1 MNFFSLFKRKLIYN
15 FKNKFSI
22 DNDGIDN
29 KKLDFLFHHY
39 GSDKADIFKKNKNI
53 GHGYSKF
60 YEDKLKELKDKN
72 LNILEIGSF
81 AGASAAAFVK
91 YFSNVNVFCFDVNIS
106 NFDYIS
112 KKIHVFGVDINN
124 EKKVNKNL
132 EKIFK
137 DFHIKNFDIIIDDGS
152 HSSQDIIKT
161 FILYYNHLN
170 NNGLY
175 IVEDLHCS
183 YWKEYSGGLFF
194 PISSISFFKK
204 IVDVINYDHW
214 GIKKS
219 LDWFLKPFSH
229 NYKIDLSHLD
239 FDTINSVEFINSMC
253 VLKKKN
259 NKLGEIVKKGKISEV
274 VPEISNMSSDDFQIS
289 KTFQESN
296 TWSNVKILP
305 EDELAILKDK
315 SKNEQ

>member
-1 MNFFSLFKRKLIYN
+1 MKLSEIYDQHN
-15 FKNKFSI
+15 
-22 DNDGIDN
+22 
-29 KKLDFLFHHY
+29 
-39 GSDKADIFKKNKNI
+39 
-53 GHGYSKF
+53 
-60 YEDKLKELKDKN
+60 DKLSVKWSSLIEKYDELFLKYKEKKV
-72 LNILEIGSF
+72 NILEIGVQNGGTLEIYS
-81 AGASAAAFVK
+81 K
-91 YFSNVNVFCFDVNIS
+91 YFKQCQNI
-106 NFDYIS
+106 
-112 KKIHVFGVDINN
+112 VGVDINPKCQN
-124 EKKVNKNL
+124 LKYSDDRIKVIIGNINDDKIKDEILNL
-132 EKIFK
+132 PK
-137 DFHIKNFDIIIDDGS
+137 FDIIIDDGS

>member
-1 MNFFSLFKRKLIYN
+1 MKLSEIYDQHN
-15 FKNKFSI
+15 
-22 DNDGIDN
+22 
-29 KKLDFLFHHY
+29 
-39 GSDKADIFKKNKNI
+39 
-53 GHGYSKF
+53 
-60 YEDKLKELKDKN
+60 DKLSVKWSSYIEKYDELFLKYKEKKV
-72 LNILEIGSF
+72 NILEIGVQNGGTLEIYS
-81 AGASAAAFVK
+81 K
-91 YFSNVNVFCFDVNIS
+91 YFKQCQNI
-106 NFDYIS
+106 
-112 KKIHVFGVDINN
+112 VGVDINPKCQN
-124 EKKVNKNL
+124 LKYSDDRIKVIIGNINDDKIKDEILNL
-132 EKIFK
+132 PK
-137 DFHIKNFDIIIDDGS
+137 FDIIIDDGS

-161 FILYYNHLN
+161 FVLYYNHLN

-214 GIKKS
+214 GIKKN

>member
-1 MNFFSLFKRKLIYN
+1 MKLSEIYDQHN
-15 FKNKFSI
+15 
-22 DNDGIDN
+22 
-29 KKLDFLFHHY
+29 
-39 GSDKADIFKKNKNI
+39 
-53 GHGYSKF
+53 
-60 YEDKLKELKDKN
+60 DKLSVKWSSYIEKYDELFLKYKEKKV
-72 LNILEIGSF
+72 NILEIGVQNGGTLEIYS
-81 AGASAAAFVK
+81 K
-91 YFSNVNVFCFDVNIS
+91 YFKQCQNI
-106 NFDYIS
+106 
-112 KKIHVFGVDINN
+112 VGVDINPKCQN
-124 EKKVNKNL
+124 LKYSDDRIKVIIGNINDDKIKDEIFNL
-132 EKIFK
+132 PK
-137 DFHIKNFDIIIDDGS
+137 FDIIIDDGS

>member
-1 MNFFSLFKRKLIYN
+1 MKLSEIYDQHN
-15 FKNKFSI
+15 
-22 DNDGIDN
+22 
-29 KKLDFLFHHY
+29 
-39 GSDKADIFKKNKNI
+39 
-53 GHGYSKF
+53 
-60 YEDKLKELKDKN
+60 DKLSVKWSSYIEKYDELFLKYKEKKV
-72 LNILEIGSF
+72 NILEIGVQNGGTLEIYS
-81 AGASAAAFVK
+81 K
-91 YFSNVNVFCFDVNIS
+91 YFKQCQNI
-106 NFDYIS
+106 
-112 KKIHVFGVDINN
+112 VGVDINPKCQN
-124 EKKVNKNL
+124 LKYSDDRIKVIIGNINDDKIKDEILNL
-132 EKIFK
+132 PK
-137 DFHIKNFDIIIDDGS
+137 FDIIIDDGS

-214 GIKKS
+214 GIKKN
-219 LDWFLKPFSH
+219 LDWFLKPFSP